1 MTAPERRLPFQQVD
15 VFTAV
20 PFKGNPVAVVLDAA
34 GLSSEQMQTIAA
46 WTNLSETT
54 FVCPASDPARAD
66 YRLRIFTPRAE
77 LPFAGHPT
85 IGSAHAVLRHGHVP
99 RRPGRLVQECGKGL
113 VEIRVEGER
122 LFLALPVPAFT
133 ETAPEEHGAAAAAL
147 GVPAGDV
154 LRAAVV
160 DVGAVWF
167 TVQLRDAA
175 QVAKLAPDMGA
186 IIALSEPRAGEAM
199 VSEPRAGEAMVS
211 EPRAGEAMVSEPRA
225 GEAMVSRAP
234 ITGLTVFGFH
244 ADGASAA
251 SGGARAADVEV
262 RSFAPAHG
270 IPEDPVC
277 GSGNGC
283 VAALIRRERLLAA
296 DRYVATQ
303 GQCVGRDGAV
313 EVRFEEGAIWLG
325 GHAVTCVEGTL
336 TA

>member
-1 MTAPERRLPFQQVD
+1 MSAPARRLAFQQVD

-99 RRPGRLVQECGKGL
+99 RRAGRLVQECGKGL

-133 ETAPEEHGAAAAAL
+133 APAPEARAAAAAAL

-154 LRAAVV
+154 LHAAVV

-186 IIALSEPRAGEAM
+186 LIALSEPH
-199 VSEPRAGEAMVS
+199 
-211 EPRAGEAMVSEPRA
+211 A

-244 ADGASAA
+244 ADGATAA
-251 SGGARAADVEV
+251 IGGARAADIEV
-262 RSFAPAHG
+262 RSFAPAQG
-270 IPEDPVC
+270 VPEDPVC

-296 DRYVATQ
+296 NRYVATQ
-303 GQCVGRDGAV
+303 GRCLGRDGAV
-313 EVRFEEGAIWLG
+313 EVRFEDGAIWLG

-336 TA
+336 EA